1 MSDIE
6 RFNLF
11 TQDWCIEMRTQ
22 NGGPWVKYEDH
33 IARIRVEQERNKA
46 NALAFQEGYLKGL
59 DVAKQEV
66 RENAIK
72 ECAAVCDQ
80 QSEDFRSPQYATNQ
94 PLGSFLERFACDEC
108 KDAILSLLK
117 APSNQEG
124 GK

>member
-1 MSDIE
+1 MTIEPATDIE

-33 IARIRVEQERNKA
+33 IARIRIE
-46 NALAFQEGYLKGL
+46 
-59 DVAKQEV
+59 

-72 ECAAVCDQ
+72 ECMYVADRNIADNIDRNRTVTAM
-80 QSEDFRSPQYATNQ
+80 SR
-94 PLGSFLERFACDEC
+94 
-108 KDAILSLLK
+108 LLK

-124 GK
+124 GQ